1 MTRVPN
7 RIDFSANAPV
17 YDIRHGAL
25 LPESVARTL
34 TAQLSPGARILDVGA
49 GTGRVS
55 IALARLGFDVIAIE
69 PALGMLRA
77 LREKAGALSLG
88 CIAADG
94 SKLPLR
100 GRSAEAL
107 VISRVL
113 YLVPDWRDFLR
124 ACSTVLADNGL
135 VLHEWGNGVADEEW
149 VRIREKARALF
160 EEAGV
165 RNPFHPG
172 ARTEQEV
179 DQHLGELG
187 FRRRERVG
195 AGAGAVMSL
204 LDFIGKI
211 ESGEVSYI
219 WSVPQNVRDE
229 CLPRLRTWAAT
240 QFDLGRQMPIPH
252 KLEWSV
258 FESAG

>member
-1 MTRVPN
+1 MPN

-55 IALARLGFDVIAIE
+55 IALARLGFNVIAIE
-69 PALGMLRA
+69 PAFGMLRA

-124 ACSTVLADNGL
+124 ACSTVLADHGL

-179 DQHLGELG
+179 DQYLGELG

-195 AGAGAVMSL
+195 AGAGAKMSL
-204 LDFIGKI
+204 SDFIGKI

-219 WSVPQNVRDE
+219 WNVPKKVRDE

-240 QFDLGRQMPIPH
+240 QFDLTRQMPIPL

-258 FESAG
+258 FEPAG

>member
-1 MTRVPN
+1 MTNRV
-7 RIDFSANAPV
+7 DFSANAQV

-25 LPESVARTL
+25 LPESVARAL

-77 LREKAGALSLG
+77 LRQKAGALSLG

-124 ACSTVLADNGL
+124 ACSTVLVDHGL

-204 LDFIGKI
+204 SDFIGKI

-240 QFDLGRQMPIPH
+240 QFDLGRQLPVPR

-258 FESAG
+258 FEPAG

>member
-1 MTRVPN
+1 VPN

-107 VISRVL
+107 VISRML
-113 YLVPDWRDFLR
+113 YLVPDWRTSCAHAQPFLR
-124 ACSTVLADNGL
+124 TTGWPFTSGGTVWPTKNGSVSAKRPERCLKRPEYEIPFTLALERNKKSINTL
-135 VLHEWGNGVADEEW
+135 VNWAFAGGSEWRP
-149 VRIREKARALF
+149 VR
-160 EEAGV
+160 V
-165 RNPFHPG
+165 QSCPF
-172 ARTEQEV
+172 
-179 DQHLGELG
+179 G
-187 FRRRERVG
+187 FH
-195 AGAGAVMSL
+195 
-204 LDFIGKI
+204 
-211 ESGEVSYI
+211 
-219 WSVPQNVRDE
+219 
-229 CLPRLRTWAAT
+229 
-240 QFDLGRQMPIPH
+240 RQD
-252 KLEWSV
+252 
-258 FESAG
+258 